1 MDASLERALT
11 ENGAFPFDVQPDG
24 NPGQSLLRD
33 MQFDPERLGYRFA
46 VGVAGV
52 FYTLNG
58 SDWDHL
64 VLASALPMRP
74 NNAFYDPGSVPCRR
88 ALYVATSNRGILR
101 LSPLPPEWDDPI
113 GAVVATEGR
122 ITLLR
127 VHDVGTKFGPATD
140 SIDAEVIIGLDNEP
154 EKAFGFQLRT
164 DDDEQTR
171 RGMLDT
177 LRDAFNRSDRVR
189 LEYTRTGC
197 RTGTILRVI
206 QRT

>member
-1 MDASLERALT
+1 
-11 ENGAFPFDVQPDG
+11 
-24 NPGQSLLRD
+24 
-33 MQFDPERLGYRFA
+33 MQFDPERPGYRFA

-64 VLASALPMRP
+64 ILVTALPMRP
-74 NNAFYDPGSVPCRR
+74 NNAFYSPGSDPCKR

-101 LSPLPPEWDDPI
+101 LSPMPPEWDDPI

-122 ITLLR
+122 LTLLR
-127 VHDVGTKFGPATD
+127 VHDVGTKFGPPTD
-140 SIDAEVIIGLDNEP
+140 VIDAEVIIRLDTEL

-164 DDDEQTR
+164 DDDEQAR
-171 RGMLDT
+171 RGMLHT
-177 LRDAFNRSDRVR
+177 LRDAFKRGSRVR
-189 LEYTRTGC
+189 VEYMRTGC